1 MWCATGWCATSSAPT
16 LSTQASDQTRVP
28 ATRRTAAAEHRNQLA
43 SRVGVSLAVDVSSE
57 NVRAPLSRRAIADVV
72 RHTLRSERV
81 RHALV
86 SVTLLSRRAIARI
99 NTTHL
104 GRRGPTDV
112 ISFGFT
118 RATEADPVIGDIYIC
133 PDVARQHAKVRGVGV
148 REEVARLAIHGALH
162 VLGYDH
168 PEGDGR
174 ERSSMWKRQERLVQR
189 LAAGIGR

>member
-1 MWCATGWCATSSAPT
+1 MCRTGATERRNHLGP
-16 LSTQASDQTRVP
+16 RV
-28 ATRRTAAAEHRNQLA
+28 L
-43 SRVGVSLAVDVSSE
+43 VSLAVDVSSE
-57 NVRAPLSRRAIADVV
+57 HVHPPLSRSAIAEVV
-72 RHTLRSERV
+72 RQTLRSERV

-86 SVTLLSRRAIARI
+86 SVTLLNRRAIARI
-99 NTTHL
+99 NRTHL

-118 RATEADPVIGDIYIC
+118 RATDADPVIGDIYIC

-168 PEGDGR
+168 PEDDGR
-174 ERSSMWKRQERLVQR
+174 ERSTMWKRQERLVQR
-189 LAAGIGR
+189 VAAGIGR